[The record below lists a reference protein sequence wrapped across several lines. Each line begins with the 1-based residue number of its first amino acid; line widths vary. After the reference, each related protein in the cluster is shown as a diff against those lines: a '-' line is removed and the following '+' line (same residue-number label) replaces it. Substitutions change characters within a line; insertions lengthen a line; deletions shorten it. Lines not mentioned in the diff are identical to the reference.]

1 MLSSIEKALD
11 KAPEDDHIQR
21 SLDATPFLV
30 EYKNKLG
37 LIAISFLL
45 AFICIGIFYV
55 SAKKIV
61 PPELVFL
68 YENGKY
74 TAITSMRL
82 PNQSHEAIK
91 DWARET
97 VQKTYNFNFSNF
109 DSNLATARGY
119 FTDDA
124 WDVYTNAFLK
134 SELVKAVKRDK
145 MTVSV
150 VVKEDPIIETAAA
163 TGKDGEFAWKLIL
176 PVTLSFSGDIPTEA
190 KDLVMRVTVVRVPTV
205 DNPKGLG
212 VVQMSSAPVQAGAK

>member
-1 MLSSIEKALD
+1 MLTSIEKALD
-11 KAPEDDHIQR
+11 RPPEDDHIQLR
-21 SLDATPFLV
+21 LEATPFLV
-30 EYKNKLG
+30 EYKKKMG
-37 LIAISFLL
+37 LIAVSFFL

-55 SAKKIV
+55 STKNIV
-61 PPELVFL
+61 PPNLIFL
-68 YENGKY
+68 YEDGRY
-74 TAITSMRL
+74 TAISSMRL

-109 DSNLATARGY
+109 DANLATAKPY

-124 WDVYTNAFLK
+124 WDVYTQAFLK
-134 SELVKAVKRDK
+134 SDLVKAVKRDK

-150 VVKEDPIIETAAA
+150 VVKEDPIIETTAS
-163 TGKDGEFAWKLIL
+163 GKGGEFAWKLIL
-176 PVTLSFSGDIPTEA
+176 PVTLSFSGDVPTES

-212 VVQMSSAPVQAGAK
+212 VVQMSSASMQAGGK

>member
-1 MLSSIEKALD
+1 MLTSIEKALD
-11 KAPEDDHIQR
+11 KEPEDDHIQR

-55 SAKKIV
+55 SSKKIV
-61 PPELVFL
+61 PPNLIFL

-74 TAITSMRL
+74 TAISSMSL

-91 DWARET
+91 DWAREA

-109 DSNLATARGY
+109 DSNLASAKIY

-134 SELVKAVKRDK
+134 SDIVKAVKRDK

-150 VVKEDPIIETAAA
+150 VVKEDPIIETTAA
-163 TGKDGEFAWKLIL
+163 GRGGEFAWKLIL

-190 KDLVMRVTVVRVPTV
+190 RDLVMRITVVRVPTV

-212 VVQMSSAPVQAGAK
+212 VVQMSSSPMQVGAK